1 MYWWYERP
9 YGHIQPNY
17 VVIER
22 YFAMLKQSVKLFK
35 PVNLKKKKEKKKKNK
50 KSFAFIKQRDI

>member
-35 PVNLKKKKEKKKKNK
+35 PVNLKKKKEKKRRIKNH
-50 KSFAFIKQRDI
+50 SLS

>member
-1 MYWWYERP
+1 
-9 YGHIQPNY
+9 
-17 VVIER
+17 
-22 YFAMLKQSVKLFK
+22 MLKQSVKLFK